1 MLVDSASACPCGAD
15 LYFLRFFAN
24 FEKNLHSIMAK
35 EEKVWICSV
44 CGYKFVGPKPPK
56 ECPVCHASSEYF
68 DEVKDDTAQQ

>member
-1 MLVDSASACPCGAD
+1 
-15 LYFLRFFAN
+15 
-24 FEKNLHSIMAK
+24 MAK
-35 EEKVWICSV
+35 EEKIWICSV